1 MKISLIVAVAED
13 RAIGDKGNLLW
24 HLSSDLKRFK
34 AITTGHAIIMGRKT
48 YDSLPNG
55 ALPNRRNIVISR
67 QLKSLKDAEVYSD
80 IDEALKAASD
90 EDTVYIIGGG
100 EIYNKTFPLAE
111 ELHLTLVHKSYP
123 EADTRFPEWK
133 LTDWNILK
141 QERIGQDEKN
151 ELDSVYYH
159 LTKKI
164 DSNYAKA

>member
-34 AITTGHAIIMGRKT
+34 AITTGHTIIMGRKT

-67 QLKSLKDAEVYSD
+67 QLKNLKDAEVYSD
-80 IDEALKAASD
+80 IDEALKATSD
-90 EDTVYIIGGG
+90 EDIVYIIGGG
-100 EIYNKTFPLAE
+100 EIYKKTFPRAD
-111 ELHLTLVHKSYP
+111 ELHITLVHKSYP

-141 QERIGQDEKN
+141 QARIDQDEMN

-159 LTKKI
+159 LTRK
-164 DSNYAKA
+164 

>member
-80 IDEALKAASD
+80 IDEALKATSD
-90 EDTVYIIGGG
+90 EDIVYIIGGG
-100 EIYNKTFPLAE
+100 EIYKETFPRAD
-111 ELHLTLVHKSYP
+111 ELHITLVHKSYP

-141 QERIGQDEKN
+141 QEQIGQDEKN

-159 LTKKI
+159 LTRK
-164 DSNYAKA
+164 

>member
-1 MKISLIVAVAED
+1 MKISLIVAVSED
-13 RAIGDKGNLLW
+13 GAIGDKGNLLW

-34 AITTGHAIIMGRKT
+34 AITTGHTIIMGRKT

-55 ALPNRRNIVISR
+55 ALPNRRNIVVSR

-80 IDEALKAASD
+80 IDEALKATFD
-90 EDTVYIIGGG
+90 EDIVYIIGGG
-100 EIYNKTFPLAE
+100 EIYKETFPRAD
-111 ELHLTLVHKSYP
+111 ELHITLVHKSYP

-141 QERIGQDEKN
+141 QEQIGQDEKN

-159 LTKKI
+159 LTRK
-164 DSNYAKA
+164 

>member
-34 AITTGHAIIMGRKT
+34 AITTGHTIIMGRKT

-67 QLKSLKDAEVYSD
+67 QLKSLKDAEVYAD
-80 IDEALKAASD
+80 IDEALKAASN

-100 EIYNKTFPLAE
+100 EIYNKTFPLAK

-123 EADTRFPEWK
+123 EADTHFPEWK

-159 LTKKI
+159 LTRK
-164 DSNYAKA
+164 

>member
-34 AITTGHAIIMGRKT
+34 AITTGHTIIMGRKT
-48 YDSLPNG
+48 YDSLPKG

-67 QLKSLKDAEVYSD
+67 QLKSLKDAEVYSY
-80 IDEALKAASD
+80 IDEALKATSD
-90 EDTVYIIGGG
+90 EDIVYIIGGG
-100 EIYNKTFPLAE
+100 EIYKKTFPRAD
-111 ELHLTLVHKSYP
+111 ELHITLVHKSYP

-141 QERIGQDEKN
+141 QEQIGQDEKN

-159 LTKKI
+159 LTRK
-164 DSNYAKA
+164 

>member
-13 RAIGDKGNLLW
+13 GAIGDKGNLLW

-34 AITTGHAIIMGRKT
+34 AITTGYTIIMGRKT

-80 IDEALKAASD
+80 IDEALKATSD
-90 EDTVYIIGGG
+90 EDIVYIIGGG
-100 EIYNKTFPLAE
+100 EIYKKTFPRAE

-123 EADTRFPEWK
+123 EAETRFPEWK

-159 LTKKI
+159 LTRK
-164 DSNYAKA
+164 

>member
-1 MKISLIVAVAED
+1 MKISLIIAVSED
-13 RAIGDKGNLLW
+13 GAIGDKGNLLW
-24 HLSSDLKRFK
+24 HLASDLKRFK
-34 AITTGHAIIMGRKT
+34 AITTGHTIIMGRKT

-80 IDEALKAASD
+80 IDEALKATSD

-100 EIYNKTFPLAE
+100 EIYNKTFPRAD
-111 ELHLTLVHKSYP
+111 ELHITLVHKSYP

-141 QERIGQDEKN
+141 QEQICRDEKN

-159 LTKKI
+159 LTRK
-164 DSNYAKA
+164 

>member
-1 MKISLIVAVAED
+1 MKISLIVAVSED
-13 RAIGDKGNLLW
+13 GAIGDKGNLLW

-34 AITTGHAIIMGRKT
+34 AITTGHTIIMGRKT

-67 QLKSLKDAEVYSD
+67 QLKNLKDAEVYSD
-80 IDEALKAASD
+80 IDEALQATAD
-90 EDTVYIIGGG
+90 EDIVYIIGGG
-100 EIYNKTFPLAE
+100 EIYKRTFPHAE

-159 LTKKI
+159 LTRK
-164 DSNYAKA
+164 

>member
-34 AITTGHAIIMGRKT
+34 AITTGHTIIMGRKT

-80 IDEALKAASD
+80 IDEALKATSD
-90 EDTVYIIGGG
+90 EDIVYIIGGG
-100 EIYNKTFPLAE
+100 EIYKKTFPRAD
-111 ELHLTLVHKSYP
+111 ELHITLVHKSYP
-123 EADTRFPEWK
+123 EADTHFPEWK

-141 QERIGQDEKN
+141 QEQIGQDEKN

-159 LTKKI
+159 LTRK
-164 DSNYAKA
+164 

>member
-1 MKISLIVAVAED
+1 MKISLIVAVAEN

-34 AITTGHAIIMGRKT
+34 AITTGHTIIMGRKT

-55 ALPNRRNIVISR
+55 ALPNRRNIVVSR
-67 QLKSLKDAEVYSD
+67 QLKRLKDAEVYSD
-80 IDEALKAASD
+80 IDEALKATSD
-90 EDTVYIIGGG
+90 EDIVYIIGGG
-100 EIYNKTFPLAE
+100 EIYKKTFPRAD
-111 ELHLTLVHKSYP
+111 ELHITLVHKSYP

-141 QERIGQDEKN
+141 QEQIGQDEKN

-159 LTKKI
+159 LTRK
-164 DSNYAKA
+164 

>member
-34 AITTGHAIIMGRKT
+34 AITTGHTIIMGRKT

-80 IDEALKAASD
+80 IDEALKAASN

-123 EADTRFPEWK
+123 EADTRFPKWK

-159 LTKKI
+159 LTRK
-164 DSNYAKA
+164 

>member
-34 AITTGHAIIMGRKT
+34 AITTGHTIIMGRKT

-80 IDEALKAASD
+80 IDEALKATSD
-90 EDTVYIIGGG
+90 KDIVYIIGGG
-100 EIYNKTFPLAE
+100 EIYKKTFPRAD
-111 ELHLTLVHKSYP
+111 ELHITLVHKSYP

-141 QERIGQDEKN
+141 QEQIGQDEKN

-159 LTKKI
+159 LTRK
-164 DSNYAKA
+164 

>member
-34 AITTGHAIIMGRKT
+34 AITTGHTIIMGRKT

-80 IDEALKAASD
+80 IDEALKATSD
-90 EDTVYIIGGG
+90 EDIVYIIGGG
-100 EIYNKTFPLAE
+100 EIYKKTFPRAD
-111 ELHLTLVHKSYP
+111 ELHITLVHKSYP

-141 QERIGQDEKN
+141 QEQIGQDEKN

-159 LTKKI
+159 LTRK
-164 DSNYAKA
+164 

>member
-34 AITTGHAIIMGRKT
+34 AITTGHTIIMGRKT

-55 ALPNRRNIVISR
+55 ALPNRRNIIISR

-80 IDEALKAASD
+80 IDEALQATAD
-90 EDTVYIIGGG
+90 EDIVYIIGGG
-100 EIYNKTFPLAE
+100 EIYKKTFPHAE

-141 QERIGQDEKN
+141 QEQISQDEKN

-159 LTKKI
+159 LTRK
-164 DSNYAKA
+164 

>member
-34 AITTGHAIIMGRKT
+34 AITTGHTIIMGRKT

-55 ALPNRRNIVISR
+55 ALPNRRNIVVSR

-80 IDEALKAASD
+80 IDEALKATSD
-90 EDTVYIIGGG
+90 EDIVYILGGG
-100 EIYNKTFPLAE
+100 EIYKETFPRAD
-111 ELHLTLVHKSYP
+111 ELHITLVHKSYP

-141 QERIGQDEKN
+141 QEQIGQDEKN

-159 LTKKI
+159 LTRK
-164 DSNYAKA
+164 

>member
-34 AITTGHAIIMGRKT
+34 AITTGHTIIMGRKT

-55 ALPNRRNIVISR
+55 ALPNRRNIVVSR

-80 IDEALKAASD
+80 IDEALKATSD
-90 EDTVYIIGGG
+90 EDIVYIIGGG
-100 EIYNKTFPLAE
+100 EIYKKTFPRAD
-111 ELHLTLVHKSYP
+111 ELHITLVHKSYP

-141 QERIGQDEKN
+141 QEQICQDEKN

-159 LTKKI
+159 LTRK
-164 DSNYAKA
+164 

>member
-34 AITTGHAIIMGRKT
+34 AITTGHTIIMGRKT

-80 IDEALKAASD
+80 IDEALKATSD
-90 EDTVYIIGGG
+90 EDIVYIIGGG
-100 EIYNKTFPLAE
+100 EIYKETFPRAD
-111 ELHLTLVHKSYP
+111 ELHITLVHKSYP
-123 EADTRFPEWK
+123 KADTRFPEWK

-159 LTKKI
+159 LTRK
-164 DSNYAKA
+164 

>member
-1 MKISLIVAVAED
+1 MKISLIIAVAED

-34 AITTGHAIIMGRKT
+34 AITTGHTIIMGRKT

-80 IDEALKAASD
+80 IDEALKATSD
-90 EDTVYIIGGG
+90 EDIVYIIGGG
-100 EIYNKTFPLAE
+100 EIYKKTFPRAD
-111 ELHLTLVHKSYP
+111 ELHITLVHKSYP

-159 LTKKI
+159 LTRK
-164 DSNYAKA
+164 

>member
-34 AITTGHAIIMGRKT
+34 ATTTGHTIIMGRKT

-80 IDEALKAASD
+80 IDEALKATSD
-90 EDTVYIIGGG
+90 EDIVYIIGGG
-100 EIYNKTFPLAE
+100 EIYKKTFPRAD
-111 ELHLTLVHKSYP
+111 ELHITLVHKSYP

-141 QERIGQDEKN
+141 QEQIGQDEKN
-151 ELDSVYYH
+151 ELDSIYYH
-159 LTKKI
+159 LTRK
-164 DSNYAKA
+164 

>member
-34 AITTGHAIIMGRKT
+34 AITTGHTIIMGRKT

-90 EDTVYIIGGG
+90 EDIVYIIGGG

-141 QERIGQDEKN
+141 QEQIGQDEKN

-159 LTKKI
+159 LTRK
-164 DSNYAKA
+164 

>member
-100 EIYNKTFPLAE
+100 EIYNKTFPRAD
-111 ELHLTLVHKSYP
+111 ELHITLVHKSYP

-159 LTKKI
+159 LTRK
-164 DSNYAKA
+164 

>member
-34 AITTGHAIIMGRKT
+34 AITTGHTIIMGRKT

-80 IDEALKAASD
+80 IDEALKATSN
-90 EDTVYIIGGG
+90 EDIVYIIGGG
-100 EIYNKTFPLAE
+100 EIYKKTFLRSD
-111 ELHLTLVHKSYP
+111 ELHITLVHKSYP

-141 QERIGQDEKN
+141 QEQIGQDEKN

-159 LTKKI
+159 LTRK
-164 DSNYAKA
+164 

>member
-1 MKISLIVAVAED
+1 MKISLIVAVSED
-13 RAIGDKGNLLW
+13 GAIGDKGNLLW

-34 AITTGHAIIMGRKT
+34 AITTGHTIIMGRKT

-67 QLKSLKDAEVYSD
+67 QLKSLKDAEVYSN
-80 IDEALKAASD
+80 IDEALQATAD
-90 EDTVYIIGGG
+90 EDIVYIIGGG
-100 EIYNKTFPLAE
+100 EIYKKTFPHAD
-111 ELHLTLVHKSYP
+111 ELHITLVHKSYP

-141 QERIGQDEKN
+141 QEQIGQDEKN

-159 LTKKI
+159 LTRK
-164 DSNYAKA
+164 

>member
-13 RAIGDKGNLLW
+13 GAIGDKGNLLW

-34 AITTGHAIIMGRKT
+34 AITTGYTIIMGRKT

-80 IDEALKAASD
+80 IDEALKATSD

-100 EIYNKTFPLAE
+100 EIYNKTFPRAD
-111 ELHLTLVHKSYP
+111 ELHITLVHKSYP

-141 QERIGQDEKN
+141 QEQIGQDEKN

-159 LTKKI
+159 LTRK
-164 DSNYAKA
+164 

>member
-34 AITTGHAIIMGRKT
+34 AITTGHTIIMGRKT

-80 IDEALKAASD
+80 IDEALKATSN
-90 EDTVYIIGGG
+90 EDIVYIIGGG
-100 EIYNKTFPLAE
+100 EIYKKTFPRAD
-111 ELHLTLVHKSYP
+111 ELHITLVNKSYP

-141 QERIGQDEKN
+141 QEQIGQDEKN

-159 LTKKI
+159 LTRK
-164 DSNYAKA
+164 

>member
-34 AITTGHAIIMGRKT
+34 AITTGHTIIMGRKT

-80 IDEALKAASD
+80 IDEALKATSD
-90 EDTVYIIGGG
+90 EDIVYITGGG
-100 EIYNKTFPLAE
+100 EIYKKTFPRAD
-111 ELHLTLVHKSYP
+111 ELHITLVHKSYP
-123 EADTRFPEWK
+123 EADTYFPEWK

-159 LTKKI
+159 LTRK
-164 DSNYAKA
+164 

>member
-34 AITTGHAIIMGRKT
+34 AITTGHTIIMGRKT

-80 IDEALKAASD
+80 IDEALKATSD
-90 EDTVYIIGGG
+90 KDIVYIIGGG
-100 EIYNKTFPLAE
+100 EIYKETFPRAD
-111 ELHLTLVHKSYP
+111 ELHITLVHKSYP

-141 QERIGQDEKN
+141 QEQICQDEKN

-159 LTKKI
+159 LTRK
-164 DSNYAKA
+164 

>member
-34 AITTGHAIIMGRKT
+34 AITTGHTIIMGRKT

-80 IDEALKAASD
+80 IDEALKATSD
-90 EDTVYIIGGG
+90 EDIVYILGGG
-100 EIYNKTFPLAE
+100 EIYKKTFPRAD
-111 ELHLTLVHKSYP
+111 ELHITLVHKSYP

-159 LTKKI
+159 LTRK
-164 DSNYAKA
+164 

>member
-34 AITTGHAIIMGRKT
+34 AITTGHTIIMGRKT

-67 QLKSLKDAEVYSD
+67 QLKNLKDADVYSD
-80 IDEALKAASD
+80 IDEALKATSD
-90 EDTVYIIGGG
+90 ENIVYIIGGG
-100 EIYNKTFPLAE
+100 EIYKKTFPRAD
-111 ELHLTLVHKSYP
+111 ELHITLVHKSYP

-141 QERIGQDEKN
+141 QEQIGQDEKN

-159 LTKKI
+159 LTRK
-164 DSNYAKA
+164 

>member
-80 IDEALKAASD
+80 IDEALKAASN

-141 QERIGQDEKN
+141 LERIGQDEKN

-159 LTKKI
+159 LTRK
-164 DSNYAKA
+164 

>member
-34 AITTGHAIIMGRKT
+34 AITTGHTIIMGRKT

-80 IDEALKAASD
+80 IDEALKATSD
-90 EDTVYIIGGG
+90 EDIVYITGGG
-100 EIYNKTFPLAE
+100 EIYKKTFPRAD
-111 ELHLTLVHKSYP
+111 ELHITLVHKSYP

-141 QERIGQDEKN
+141 QEQIGQDEKN

-159 LTKKI
+159 LTRK
-164 DSNYAKA
+164 

>member
-34 AITTGHAIIMGRKT
+34 AITTGHTIIMGRKT

-67 QLKSLKDAEVYSD
+67 QLKNLKDAEVYSD
-80 IDEALKAASD
+80 FDEALKATSD
-90 EDTVYIIGGG
+90 EDIVYIIGGG
-100 EIYNKTFPLAE
+100 EIYKKTFPRAD
-111 ELHLTLVHKSYP
+111 ELHITLVHKSYP

-141 QERIGQDEKN
+141 QEQIGQDEKN

-159 LTKKI
+159 LTRK
-164 DSNYAKA
+164 

>member
-34 AITTGHAIIMGRKT
+34 AITTGHTIIMGRKT

-67 QLKSLKDAEVYSD
+67 QLKSLKDAEVYSY
-80 IDEALKAASD
+80 IDEALKATSD
-90 EDTVYIIGGG
+90 EDIVYIIGGG
-100 EIYNKTFPLAE
+100 EIYKKTFPRAD
-111 ELHLTLVHKSYP
+111 ELHITLVHKSYP

-141 QERIGQDEKN
+141 QEQIGQDEKN

-159 LTKKI
+159 LTRK
-164 DSNYAKA
+164 

>member
-13 RAIGDKGNLLW
+13 GAIGDKGNLLW

-34 AITTGHAIIMGRKT
+34 AITTGHTIIMGRKT

-55 ALPNRRNIVISR
+55 ALTNRRNIVVSR

-80 IDEALKAASD
+80 IDEALKATSD
-90 EDTVYIIGGG
+90 EDIVYILGGG
-100 EIYNKTFPLAE
+100 EIYKETFPRAD
-111 ELHLTLVHKSYP
+111 ELHITLVHKSYP

-141 QERIGQDEKN
+141 QEQIGQDEKN

-159 LTKKI
+159 LTRK
-164 DSNYAKA
+164 